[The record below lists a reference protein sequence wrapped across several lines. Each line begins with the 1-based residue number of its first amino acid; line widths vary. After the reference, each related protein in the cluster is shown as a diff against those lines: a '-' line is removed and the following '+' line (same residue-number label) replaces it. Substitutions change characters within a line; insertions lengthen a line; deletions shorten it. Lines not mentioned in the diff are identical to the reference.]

1 MRIGDDR
8 RRGSGEHLSE
18 ERHIMSDSTL
28 SEPLLSAM
36 TPSEGMPILNG
47 DESEGARG
55 AVNAH
60 VLRTLKPVLAGLA
73 VLHLAFVVF
82 DWLWVAPQTHHA
94 LTSQGFCGLAV
105 AIVLGA
111 FWGVVYARRLPASWA
126 HAVGAVATCV
136 ILVRVLDSLR
146 VTGPELTLADPVLF
160 VMGIGCFFLSRGWHA
175 ALCTLVLSTWI
186 AVALN
191 TAAGRNWTTAATF
204 QFLAALLLSVLVHE
218 VRLRTFSDFVRMQ
231 ARDRQTKANL
241 RKAIERS
248 ESRKAELE
256 RNHQMM
262 NCVLQNMPVVV
273 FRVDGQGILRESFGA
288 GGGKSGLPNQGIG
301 RSAFES
307 YPNYAEYLQLA
318 LNGES
323 VRVEVEGSGP
333 GGFWCYEC
341 FLTPDAIAGSGCV
354 GFAIDSTERRT
365 NERERR
371 RRNRFDTLLTQ
382 TTAHFLASQTDEVD
396 VLIEESLRE
405 AGEFLEV
412 DFACLWRPGEADDA
426 DELLSEERPQGAP
439 RLFRWDSTEAP
450 PIQATP
456 LNEALEIAA
465 GLTERLTRSP
475 VLVLDLTTT
484 SDPLLARL
492 GRCGLKSFVGVAVG
506 PPNAIEG
513 FVGFGSR
520 RHSQVDVSGLDGL
533 LRVFGDVCFSLIHR
547 AEAERQ
553 RRHLASQIQQV
564 MDHSPTIIF
573 IKDRN
578 GKFLFVNRRHEEI
591 FHIPNRE
598 IRKLGADAILP
609 TSLAAEVHRIN
620 QEVIETG
627 VSRMTEEIVPLPDG
641 DHSYLSV
648 RFALKNA
655 NGEAYAMCGMA
666 TDITE
671 RKREAE
677 AARKTENLLNAV
689 MQHST
694 AIVFIKDC
702 EGKHLFVNRWY
713 EESLHVTQAEMM
725 GKTDFDI
732 LPAEV
737 AETLRAHDLAVIKLG
752 EPMTI
757 EEVVPVDGDPRTF
770 IVVKFPLRD
779 ARNEIYAVCGIAT
792 EITELR
798 KAEQKIHSLSD
809 QLDQV
814 SRMGVLGEMGA
825 GIAHELHQP
834 LFAMANFAKAAI
846 RKHQKKRLTL
856 ESACADFEKIAT
868 QAMRAGEIVTR
879 IRSFVTKRG
888 FTLKA
893 TDVNAVIDDALILV
907 GMSAR
912 DGNVSLTV
920 RKGSDVPI
928 IMADPVQISQV
939 VVNLALN
946 AIQALS
952 DVTDRDR
959 TLVLE
964 TRGLDDGGVEI
975 LVTDNGPGISEE
987 IRGRLFEQFVTTKP
1001 TGMGL
1006 GLPMSRSIV
1015 ETHGGTL
1022 VPDSVP
1028 GEGST
1033 FHVTLP
1039 SCPPDRNLESFGESA
1054 SGDEIPRFDLLDPVD
1069 EGDEEPASSQKLE
1082 SAREGNG

>member
-1 MRIGDDR
+1 
-8 RRGSGEHLSE
+8 
-18 ERHIMSDSTL
+18 MSDSTL
-28 SEPLLSAM
+28 SGSLVAGM
-36 TPSEGMPILNG
+36 TPSEDMPILTD
-47 DESEGARG
+47 DESDGARR

-60 VLRTLKPVLAGLA
+60 VLRLLKPVLSGLA
-73 VLHLAFVVF
+73 ILHLVFVLF
-82 DWLWVAPQTHHA
+82 DWLWIASGTSHA
-94 LTSQGFCGLAV
+94 LTSQGYWGITVCT
-105 AIVLGA
+105 VLGSLWA
-111 FWGVVYARRLPASWA
+111 AIDLWKLPASWA
-126 HAVGAVATCV
+126 HPVGAVATCV
-136 ILVRVLDSLR
+136 ILGRVLDSVR
-146 VTGPELTLADPVLF
+146 GAGPELTLADPVLLI
-160 VMGIGCFFLSRGWHA
+160 VGVGCFFLSRGWHA
-175 ALCTLVLSTWI
+175 ALCSLVISSWL

-191 TAAGRNWTTAATF
+191 ANPSRNWTTASTF

-218 VRLRTFSDFVRMQ
+218 VRLRTFSDFVRMH
-231 ARDRQTKANL
+231 ARDRQTKADL

-248 ESRKAELE
+248 ESSKTELE

-262 NCVLQNMPVVV
+262 NCVLQYMPVVV
-273 FRVDGQGILRESFGA
+273 FRIDGEGVLREAFGA
-288 GGGKSGLPNQGIG
+288 GTGKSGLPNRGIG
-301 RSAFES
+301 LSAFAS
-307 YPNYAEYLQLA
+307 YPNYADYLRRALA
-318 LNGES
+318 GES
-323 VRVEVEGSGP
+323 VRVEVEGDGP
-333 GGFWCYEC
+333 EGFWCYEC

-365 NERERR
+365 SERERR
-371 RRNRFDTLLTQ
+371 RRNQFDKLLTQ
-382 TTAHFLASQTDEVD
+382 TTARFLASQTDEVD
-396 VLIEESLRE
+396 ALIKESLR
-405 AGEFLEV
+405 AAAEFLEV
-412 DFACLWRPGEADDA
+412 DFACLWRPGNTDDVE
-426 DELLSEERPQGAP
+426 DPLSEDRSQGGSQ
-439 RLFRWDSTEAP
+439 LFRWDSTEAP
-450 PIQATP
+450 PIQSTP

-465 GLTERLTRSP
+465 ELTERLSVSP

-484 SDPLLARL
+484 SDPLLSRL
-492 GRCGLKSFVGVAVG
+492 TRCGLQSFVGVAVG
-506 PPNAIEG
+506 PPNAVEG

-520 RHSQVDVSGLDGL
+520 RQPHVDVAGLDGL

-591 FHIPNRE
+591 FRIPNRE
-598 IRKLGADAILP
+598 IRKLRADAILP
-609 TSLAAEVHRIN
+609 ETLAAEVHRIN

-627 VSRMTEEIVPLPDG
+627 VSRLTEELVPQADG

-655 NGEAYAMCGMA
+655 AGEAYAMCGMA
-666 TDITE
+666 TDITD

-702 EGKHLFVNRWY
+702 EGKYLFINRWH
-713 EESLHVTQAEMM
+713 EESFHIPLEEMK
-725 GKTDFDI
+725 GKTDFEF
-732 LPAEV
+732 LAPEV
-737 AETLRAHDLAVIKLG
+737 AEEVRAHDRAVIEHG
-752 EPMTI
+752 GPMTL
-757 EEVVPVDGDPRTF
+757 EEIVPVDGVPRTF

-792 EITELR
+792 DITELR
-798 KAEQKIHSLSD
+798 KAEQKIHELSE

-846 RKHQKKRLTL
+846 RKHKKQRLTI
-856 ESACADFEKIAT
+856 EAACADFDRIAA

-888 FTLKA
+888 FILKE
-893 TDVNAVIDDALILV
+893 TDVNRVIDDALILAR
-907 GMSAR
+907 MSAR
-912 DGNVSLTV
+912 DGNVTLIV
-920 RKGSDVPI
+920 KKRADVPT

-939 VVNLALN
+939 VVNLAVN
-946 AIQALS
+946 AIQALAE
-952 DVTDRDR
+952 VTDRER
-959 TLVLE
+959 TLLLE
-964 TRGLDDGGVEI
+964 TRGGGDGGVEI
-975 LVTDNGPGISEE
+975 LVTDNGPGISDE
-987 IRGRLFEQFVTTKP
+987 IRDRLFDQFVTTKP

-1006 GLPMSRSIV
+1006 GLPMSKSIV

-1022 VPDSVP
+1022 VPHSIP
-1028 GEGST
+1028 GEGCT
-1033 FHVTLP
+1033 FQVTLP

-1054 SGDEIPRFDLLDPVD
+1054 SGDEIPVFDLLDPPED
-1069 EGDEEPASSQKLE
+1069 SDEELLATEELETACEGDA
-1082 SAREGNG
+1082 